1 MKKIMGNESTK
12 KNNMLILIIFFLIK
26 SNIFMYKSIV
36 MSTSWPLPR
45 YRLPLVNR
53 KKTQLKLK

>member
-45 YRLPLVNR
+45 YEFPLVNR
-53 KKTQLKLK
+53 KKRNLN